1 MGNFP
6 IFAHPGC
13 PGDVVDN
20 CQFTKSLRGAQRIN
34 ETVNAKPGYFA
45 VALNTSVLAEM
56 TVSNH
61 TALYRFTFPA
71 NGSSQVPFS
80 NITRPPSPA
89 VSYSPLILADLTDLP
104 NSRQNASISVDP
116 STGRI
121 IGSGTFNP
129 SFGVGQ
135 YDLHFCADFQGADIR
150 DTGVF
155 MNNRAGSTPKSLK
168 VYNDGVSNPAVP
180 AGAWVQFQVPPTN
193 QILVR
198 VGVSFMSTTQACQ
211 NAEKEIPGFDFE
223 AVRTVAEDAWRKKLD
238 VISINDGGVDSSF
251 QTTFWSGAYRSMIS
265 PQDYT
270 GENPLWQSTEPCE

>member
-1 MGNFP
+1 MG
-6 IFAHPGC
+6 
-13 PGDVVDN
+13 
-20 CQFTKSLRGAQRIN
+20 S
-34 ETVNAKPGYFA
+34 
-45 VALNTSVLAEM
+45 EM
-56 TVSNH
+56 CI
-61 TALYRFTFPA
+61 RD
-71 NGSSQVPFS
+71 
-80 NITRPPSPA
+80 R
-89 VSYSPLILADLTDLP
+89 YSPLILADLTDLP